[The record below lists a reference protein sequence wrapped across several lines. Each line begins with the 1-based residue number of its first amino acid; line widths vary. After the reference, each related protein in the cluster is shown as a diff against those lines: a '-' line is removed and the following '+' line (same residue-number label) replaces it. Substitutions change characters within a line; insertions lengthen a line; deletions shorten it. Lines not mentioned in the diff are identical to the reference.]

1 MHARDT
7 NLTCIRCQRY
17 EPRLYSRARCS
28 YVERIYAYDP
38 FSDSTDTLQLH
49 ATFKQ
54 SYHSKIEKQS
64 LEEQIREFYARHA
77 PERVS
82 KAKEVARRYAKDEDV
97 LNKALLSKYGS
108 NLLSENESR
117 LEERIR
123 EFYAKHALE
132 RVSRAKEVARRY
144 VNDEDVL
151 NEQLMSKYGSDL
163 REVRLQNRD
172 SVQEDR

>member
-1 MHARDT
+1 M
-7 NLTCIRCQRY
+7 
-17 EPRLYSRARCS
+17 
-28 YVERIYAYDP
+28 YDP
-38 FSDSTDTLQLH
+38 LHRYLKTLNKRTVMR
-49 ATFKQ
+49 ACP
-54 SYHSKIEKQS
+54 S
-64 LEEQIREFYARHA
+64 LALCLVIQ
-77 PERVS
+77 RVS